1 MWKRR
6 YVTSLLVGIA
16 LGSVG
21 LTLGFAAS
29 AGPAAAATE
38 QQNLGTIAQTYT
50 AGPGVLAGMI
60 VGLQSKDQR
69 TVIPLQSENI
79 HEMTGVVVPI
89 ADANIVLTPPAVT
102 NQQVLVASGGRYEL
116 LVSDQNGPVKSGNFI
131 TISALDGIGM
141 KAGPEQAEVIGRA
154 LGDFDGKTGVIDT
167 EQLKSNLGNKTTVAV
182 GHIPVDIRLAPNP
195 LYQSSNNLP
204 DFLSHA
210 ANSVAHKDV
219 QPFRVYL
226 SLSILLATVFITGV
240 MFYGGIRGGII
251 AIGRNP
257 LAKGA
262 IGRGLIRAV
271 ALGLIVFAIGVLGAY
286 IILL

>member
-1 MWKRR
+1 MMP
-6 YVTSLLVGIA
+6 TSL
-16 LGSVG
+16 
-21 LTLGFAAS
+21 AAT
-29 AGPAAAATE
+29 AAA
-38 QQNLGTIAQTYT
+38 QDLGTIAQSYN
-50 AGPGVLAGMI
+50 AGPEVLAGMI

-69 TVIPLQSENI
+69 TVVPLKSEDI
-79 HEMTGVVVPI
+79 HNMTGVVVPI

-116 LVSDQNGPVKSGNFI
+116 LVSNQNGAIKAGNYI

-141 KAGPEQAEVIGRA
+141 KAGPQQAEVIGRA
-154 LGDFDGKTGVIDT
+154 LGDFDGKSGVIDT
-167 EQLKSNLGNKTTVAV
+167 EQLNSTLGNKTTVAV

-195 LYQSSNNLP
+195 LYQSSSTLP
-204 DFLSHA
+204 DFLAHA

-226 SLSILLATVFITGV
+226 SLTVLLATIFITAV

-262 IGRGLIRAV
+262 ISRGLLRAV
-271 ALGLIVFAIGVLGAY
+271 AIGLVVFAIGILGAY
-286 IILL
+286 VILL